1 MHEIFFHFII
11 WQIITIFFPPFSFRP
26 IFSTS
31 PTLFLPFLLDLF
43 LSSFFFPPLLSFF
56 PISKVDSRGPF
67 SYDKLFF
74 LFFFLGGG
82 GGGGP
87 AKNFLK
93 KF

>member
-1 MHEIFFHFII
+1 
-11 WQIITIFFPPFSFRP
+11 
-26 IFSTS
+26 
-31 PTLFLPFLLDLF
+31 
-43 LSSFFFPPLLSFF
+43 
-56 PISKVDSRGPF
+56 VDSRGPF